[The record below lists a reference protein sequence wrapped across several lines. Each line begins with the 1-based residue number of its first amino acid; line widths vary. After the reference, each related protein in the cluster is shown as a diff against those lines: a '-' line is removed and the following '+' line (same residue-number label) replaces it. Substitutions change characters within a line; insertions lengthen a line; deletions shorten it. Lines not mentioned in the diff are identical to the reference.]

1 MLLEL
6 PFNDFRINLYNY
18 SAVNK
23 LKETRLIVREKDD
36 EKYEGKKQRSIDNYK
51 VKDAD
56 THAKSVFKRRSNLA

>member
-36 EKYEGKKQRSIDNYK
+36 EKYEGKMQRSIDNYK

-56 THAKSVFKRRSNLA
+56 THAKSLFKRW